1 MIKQPKSFGLLT
13 IGLVSLLSFGLS
25 GCGSSAPKGRASTAK
40 MDTPQYHNETGEY
53 KLAQGDFDDAKR
65 SFQKALDLDPRSSFA
80 KSGLAVSKA
89 HQTNVPHVS
98 DETKKQVLKQGE
110 TWLKEAEKGAN
121 SDEETARAHR
131 YGLRFYVVLG
141 QPSNWYDKAK
151 DHYED
156 AVKLEPDFAANHF
169 YMASGHALTGNYDE
183 AKSLYNKV
191 LKLNGE
197 FADEADKELERIH
210 KIERALPSSRFGK
223 NIANVSKITRADT
236 AALLLAELRLDKL
249 FTSQQKEYSASFA
262 PPETMRAFKRSP
274 AQNMPDAT
282 DLRGNPLA
290 DSIELVLELGL
301 KGLEADASHKF
312 YPSETLTRAEF
323 ALVLQSILVK
333 ALDSDTIATQYV
345 GQSSPY
351 PDVKAEH
358 WSYNAIRVNVQRGLM
373 KVKDIRS
380 SNFEPMGDVSG
391 ADALLAIS
399 KLKRIIR

>member
-1 MIKQPKSFGLLT
+1 MITQSKSLSLWLVGLISLFSFVLT
-13 IGLVSLLSFGLS
+13 
-25 GCGSSAPKGRASTAK
+25 GCGGSAPKGRASTAK
-40 MDTPQYHNETGEY
+40 MDTPKYHNETGEY

-65 SFQKALDLDPRSSFA
+65 SFQKALELDPKSSFA
-80 KSGLAVSKA
+80 KAGLAVSKA

-98 DETKKQVLKQGE
+98 DRTKKQVLKQGE
-110 TWLKEAEKGAN
+110 QWLKEAEKAA
-121 SDEETARAHR
+121 DTDKDTARVHR

-141 QPSNWYDKAK
+141 QPSNWYEKAE

-156 AVKLEPDFAANHF
+156 AAKLEPGEASNHF
-169 YMASGHALTGNYDE
+169 YMASGHALSGNYDA

-191 LKLNGE
+191 LKINGE
-197 FADEADKELERIH
+197 FADEADQELERIH

-223 NIANVSKITRADT
+223 DIANVEKLTRADT

-282 DLRGNPLA
+282 DLRGNKLA

-323 ALVLQSILVK
+323 ALILQSILAK
-333 ALDSDTIATQYV
+333 AMDNDAIATQYV